1 MQEFGRHGKVWK
13 SRDQSCRTDS
23 CTPDAPSP
31 FRVNK
36 KQNKGIPKD
45 GLLSSYPADSSH
57 HSLASMAVF
66 IKETLGFMAEEVT

>member
-1 MQEFGRHGKVWK
+1 MERHGKAEINL
-13 SRDQSCRTDS
+13 CRIDF

-45 GLLSSYPADSSH
+45 GLSPADSSH
-57 HSLASMAVF
+57 HTPASIAMF
-66 IKETLGFMAEEVT
+66 IKETLGFMVEEVT

>member
-1 MQEFGRHGKVWK
+1 MERHGKAEINLVAHF
-13 SRDQSCRTDS
+13 

-36 KQNKGIPKD
+36 KQNKGIPKG

-57 HSLASMAVF
+57 HTLASMAMF
-66 IKETLGFMAEEVT
+66 IKETLGFMVEEVT